1 MAKKFI
7 EEITVKNREL
17 AYDII
22 STLEERIDG
31 KYEIVFN
38 DGYDYPGNMISEVR
52 IQIFQIN
59 QINQIN
65 Q

>member
-7 EEITVKNREL
+7 EEITVKNRDL

-22 STLEERIDG
+22 SNLEERIDG

-38 DGYDYPGNMISEVR
+38 DGYDYPDNRIHEVR
-52 IQIFQIN
+52 IQIFQKN
-59 QINQIN
+59 Q
-65 Q
+65 